1 MTSEALALEVVAA
14 RGGDRDAFA
23 RLVSATRNLVCS
35 LTLAIAR
42 DVQASEDLAQEVF
55 LAAWAGLPR
64 LRAPESFLPWLRQLA
79 RNRAHEHVRGRV
91 RWRRRHA
98 AWQPA
103 ADARPDP
110 SALPGDR
117 LAADEE
123 REALARALE
132 ALSSEAREIV
142 TLYYR
147 QGRSARQVADL
158 LGLSEDAVKKRLERA
173 RTTLRETLL
182 LRFGEAAR
190 KSAPD
195 AAFTVAVAAALA
207 AWAPATA
214 SAALVAGG
222 AGAKVKLLVLLAAV
236 GGAMAG
242 LASGLAGIWLGL
254 SLEGRRALDEQERRE
269 LRRLGVRASLLAVLA
284 VAGMMA
290 GIWLG
295 RRGHAAAGA
304 ALLSAAYL
312 AYVIGLARLYGRDLP
327 RILARRH
334 AAEVARDPSAAR
346 RHRRRARLRRAGL
359 VLTVGCG
366 LASAAV
372 FTLLMLQR

>member
-23 RLVSATRNLVCS
+23 RLVNATRNLVCS
-35 LTLAIAR
+35 VTLAIAR

-55 LAAWAGLPR
+55 VAAWAGLPR

-79 RNRAHEHVRGRV
+79 RNRAHEHVRGRA

-103 ADARPDP
+103 AEARPDP
-110 SALPGDR
+110 GALPGDR

-123 REALARALE
+123 REALARAFE
-132 ALSSEAREIV
+132 ALSNEAREIV

-147 QGRSARQVADL
+147 EGRSAGQVADL

-173 RTTLRETLL
+173 RTTLREALL
-182 LRFGEAAR
+182 LRFAEAAR

-195 AAFTVAVAAALA
+195 AAFTLAVAAALA
-207 AWAPATA
+207 ASAPATA
-214 SAALVAGG
+214 SAALVAG
-222 AGAKVKLLVLLAAV
+222 AGAKSKLLIVLAAV
-236 GGAMAG
+236 GGALAG
-242 LASGLAGIWLGL
+242 LAGGLAGIWLGL
-254 SLEGRRALDEQERRE
+254 SLEARRALDEHERRD
-269 LRRLGVRASLLAVLA
+269 LRRLGVRASLLAVLT

-290 GIWLG
+290 GAWLA
-295 RRGHAAAGA
+295 RRGHAPAGA
-304 ALLSAAYL
+304 ALLSVAYL
-312 AYVIGLARLYGRDLP
+312 AYVVGLAVLYGRDLP

-334 AAEVARDPSAAR
+334 AAEVARDPAAAR
-346 RHRRRARLRRAGL
+346 RHRRQAWVRLSGL
-359 VLTVGCG
+359 VLGVGCG
-366 LASAAV
+366 LAGAVAATFV
-372 FTLLMLQR
+372 LLKR